1 MAQSLSRVIIHVV
14 FSTKKRAPFINN
26 DIHSHLHAYLATII
40 RDMDSFAY
48 RVGGTNDHV
57 HIACTLPRTLS
68 QSDFVKNLKITSS
81 TWIKEQGIN
90 KFYWQNGYGIFSI
103 GQSQLSQLLHY
114 IDNQIGHH
122 KKMTFQEE
130 YREFLK
136 KYEIDYD
143 EAYVWD

>member
-14 FSTKKRAPFINN
+14 FSTKNREPSINS
-26 DIHSHLHAYLATII
+26 DIRSRFHAYLATII
-40 RDMDSFAY
+40 RDMDSHAY
-48 RVGGTNDHV
+48 RVGGTDDHV

-68 QSDFVKNLKITSS
+68 QSEFVRKSKTSS
-81 TWIKEQGIN
+81 SKWIKEQGV
-90 KFYWQNGYGIFSI
+90 KEFFWQNGYGIFSI

-114 IDNQIGHH
+114 IDNQVEHH
-122 KKMTFQEE
+122 RSKPFQEE
-130 YREFLK
+130 YRELLG